1 MTTVARRFRTIDAP
15 MRMDSTQKMQA
26 AVAGLCRCASPAP
39 VRRRATDS
47 RVADSA
53 DAVRAAIS
61 AGTSYDVDL
70 RSPAIDGIIAN
81 QRRRS
86 EEAKRIRA
94 MNAAHQAKWAD
105 EAERAEAG
113 R

>member
-1 MTTVARRFRTIDAP
+1 MCPCKKTRDRSSDILAKVRALAPAVEAHVARRRKT
-15 MRMDSTQKMQA
+15 
-26 AVAGLCRCASPAP
+26 
-39 VRRRATDS
+39 
-47 RVADSA
+47 ADSA
-53 DAVRAAIS
+53 NAVRAAI
-61 AGTSYDVDL
+61 ANGVAYDVDL

-94 MNAAHQAKWAD
+94 MNAAHQARWAD
-105 EAERAEAG
+105 ETKRQEAG

>member
-1 MTTVARRFRTIDAP
+1 MSCPCKKTRDRSTDILAKVRALAPAVDAHLARRRKT
-15 MRMDSTQKMQA
+15 
-26 AVAGLCRCASPAP
+26 
-39 VRRRATDS
+39 
-47 RVADSA
+47 ADSA
-53 DAVRAAIS
+53 DAVRAAIA
-61 AGTSYDVDL
+61 AGTSYDVDT

-86 EEAKRIRA
+86 AEAKRIRA

-105 EAERAEAG
+105 EAKRAEAG